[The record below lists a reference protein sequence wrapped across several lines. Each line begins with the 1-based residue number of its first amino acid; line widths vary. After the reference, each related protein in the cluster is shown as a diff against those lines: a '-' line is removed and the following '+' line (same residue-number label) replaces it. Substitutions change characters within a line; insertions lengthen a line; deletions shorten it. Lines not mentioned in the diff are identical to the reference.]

1 VIARGVEAGGREAG
15 VTDRADAR
23 STRCGE
29 RERRRLSAPAAGARG
44 RITKPPES
52 PAAKPRPE
60 LGQER
65 RRGSQGLRN
74 RPAATPQLKAKRTRE
89 CAETGWRNGSRW
101 DGGGGGKV
109 DRGKGREWPSGG
121 ELAGGVGKS
130 SARGLKGNSAGKA
143 RQGKAPRPCFVKR
156 D

>member
-29 RERRRLSAPAAGARG
+29 RERRRLSAPAAAAAGAARG

-101 DGGGGGKV
+101 GGGRSIGASGEGERVAERGRARSRRWGGKIE
-109 DRGKGREWPSGG
+109 RG
-121 ELAGGVGKS
+121 
-130 SARGLKGNSAGKA
+130 GLKRRLGKA
-143 RQGKAPRPCFVKR
+143 RRRGPVL
-156 D
+156 